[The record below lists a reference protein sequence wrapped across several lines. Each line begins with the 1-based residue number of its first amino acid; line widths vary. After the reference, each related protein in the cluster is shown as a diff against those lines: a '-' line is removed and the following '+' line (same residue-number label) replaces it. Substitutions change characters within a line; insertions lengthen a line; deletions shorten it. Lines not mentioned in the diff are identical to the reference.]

1 MKEQHFGYRIK
12 RTLNQ
17 GLSLDP
23 AVLDRLKA
31 ARETALGRQRAEEP
45 SLLFAWATQVAGPGR
60 SPRSLVSTLL
70 LSAVLLVAG
79 LLLVDYWNQ
88 AQTAQE
94 IVEIDSAVLM
104 GELPLDAYLD
114 TGFDAWLKRS
124 SDSAE

>member
-23 AVLDRLKA
+23 AIAERLKA
-31 ARETALGRQRAEEP
+31 AREAALDRQRAEEP
-45 SLLFAWATQVAGPGR
+45 SLLFAWATQFAGPGR
-60 SPRSLVSTLL
+60 STRSLVSTLL
-70 LSAVLLVAG
+70 ASAILLVAG
-79 LLLVDYWNQ
+79 LFVVDYWNQ

-114 TGFDAWLKRS
+114 TGFDTWLKRS
-124 SDSAE
+124 SE

>member
-1 MKEQHFGYRIK
+1 MREQHFGYRIK

-17 GLSLDP
+17 GLLLEP
-23 AVLDRLKA
+23 ATLDRLKA
-31 ARETALGRQRAEEP
+31 ARESALERQRAQDP
-45 SLLFAWATQVAGPGR
+45 PQILAWATQVAGPGR
-60 SPRSLVSTLL
+60 SARSLVSMLV
-70 LSAVLLVAG
+70 LSGVLLVAG
-79 LLLVDYWNQ
+79 LLIVDYWNQ

-124 SDSAE
+124 SQ

>member
-17 GLSLDP
+17 GLALD
-23 AVLDRLKA
+23 AATLDRLKA
-31 ARETALGRQRAEEP
+31 ARESALERQRAGEP
-45 SLLFAWATQVAGPGR
+45 SFIFAWATQLAGPGR
-60 SPRSLVSTLL
+60 SARSLVSTLL

-79 LLLVDYWNQ
+79 LFIADYWNQ
-88 AQTAQE
+88 AQSAQE

-124 SDSAE
+124 SE

>member
-17 GLSLDP
+17 GLALD
-23 AVLDRLKA
+23 AATLDRLKA
-31 ARETALGRQRAEEP
+31 ARESALERQRAEEP
-45 SLLFAWATQVAGPGR
+45 SLIFAWATQLTGPGR
-60 SPRSLVSTLL
+60 SARSLVSTLL

-79 LLLVDYWNQ
+79 LFIADYWNQ
-88 AQTAQE
+88 AQSAQE

-114 TGFDAWLKRS
+114 T
-124 SDSAE
+124 

>member
-17 GLSLDP
+17 GLALD
-23 AVLDRLKA
+23 AATLDRLKA
-31 ARETALGRQRAEEP
+31 ARESALERQRAEEP
-45 SLLFAWATQVAGPGR
+45 SLIFAWATQLTGPGR
-60 SPRSLVSTLL
+60 SASSLMSTLL
-70 LSAVLLVAG
+70 LSAALLVAG
-79 LLLVDYWNQ
+79 LFIADYWHQ
-88 AQTAQE
+88 AQSAQE

-124 SDSAE
+124 SE

>member
-17 GLSLDP
+17 GLGLDE
-23 AVLDRLKA
+23 ALLDRLKT
-31 ARETALGRQRAEEP
+31 AREQALSHQRAEEP
-45 SLLFAWATQVAGPGR
+45 SPLLGWATQLAGPGR
-60 SPRSLVSTLL
+60 SARSLLPTLL
-70 LSAVLLVAG
+70 VSVVVLVAG
-79 LLLVDYWNQ
+79 LFIAGYWHQ

-124 SDSAE
+124 SE